1 MEDGPAAERSTEL
14 YILLATTSMMMMV
27 VVVVVVVL
35 VITTR
40 KHDAKELQKT
50 AILGIAYILPKVLMQ
65 KYVQNIYHG
74 KQHYMYHKS

>member
-1 MEDGPAAERSTEL
+1 LEDGPAAERSTEL
-14 YILLATTSMMMMV
+14 YILLTTTTMMMMA
-27 VVVVVVVL
+27 VVVVL

-65 KYVQNIYHG
+65 KYVHG